1 MALLDDERN
10 CSRTALTRKLT
21 LDGVTMTYP
30 VYAINLDKLFYN
42 DQNDRIATWISEY
55 RADHNGHSP
64 DPTERE
70 AYNEIIEDFIV
81 KSNHDAIRKTQTNI
95 ELVNQREP
103 GVVLNDGRIIDG
115 NRRFTCL
122 RRLFKEGK
130 QNFARF
136 EAIILDRDIQNDQKQ
151 IKMLELSIQH
161 GEESKVEYN
170 PVDRL
175 AGIYND
181 IIDSRLLTE
190 EEYARCANESVSDV
204 RRRVEVAELMVEFLD
219 FINAPKQFH
228 IARDLQIY
236 YPIEELAKAIKIC
249 KSKDDVED
257 LKTCCFSNILMQ
269 PYSDM
274 TRYIRNIKGIVS
286 SAQKEEFFR
295 EQNEIAD
302 RVVRLLPAEGSVNSQ
317 IIRDTIRSNNS
328 LVEEMNRS
336 MEKAKTKAQRGVAR
350 TQPISLA
357 EKAADVLESVDQN
370 IFEKMNVLERKHL
383 SEQLARLEFTIAE
396 MKGKLQ

>member
-257 LKTCCFSNILMQ
+257 LKTKKK
-269 PYSDM
+269 
-274 TRYIRNIKGIVS
+274 T
-286 SAQKEEFFR
+286 
-295 EQNEIAD
+295 
-302 RVVRLLPAEGSVNSQ
+302 LLKLRKACLLNVNPN
-317 IIRDTIRSNNS
+317 D
-328 LVEEMNRS
+328 L
-336 MEKAKTKAQRGVAR
+336 
-350 TQPISLA
+350 
-357 EKAADVLESVDQN
+357 
-370 IFEKMNVLERKHL
+370 
-383 SEQLARLEFTIAE
+383 
-396 MKGKLQ
+396 